1 MKWQPEIGSDEESI
15 VCVWPQFHPYNT
27 SHPGMETKEDIL
39 EWFKDNFGFDITII
53 GIVETLP
60 DPADSHLEKPTTG
73 GRLDFFF
80 RVPNE
85 EIGRFAIARFQFG
98 IRWWEDIFFNKGQ
111 DIYPDEFIK
120 AYPCPVEEW
129 A

>member
-15 VCVWPQFHPYNT
+15 ICVWQQFHPYNK
-27 SHPGMETKEDIL
+27 TKEDIL

-60 DPADSHLEKPTTG
+60 DPEDRHLEKPPTG
-73 GRLDFFF
+73 GRPDFFF

-98 IRWWEDIFFNKGQ
+98 IKRLVGDKLW
-111 DIYPDEFIK
+111 
-120 AYPCPVEEW
+120 
-129 A
+129 